1 MKKKS
6 SSKKRTGKTYL
17 LYARVSPKGS
27 TWDAEETSIGV
38 QFQEMKDYFQVRD
51 PSATF
56 IEVFDEMKSGKDLN
70 RPGIQRIIADLDSQS
85 DEWDCLVVWHLDRLT
100 RSLNDALPL
109 FKKIRNADKGLISIR
124 QNIDMFSA
132 GGRFMIHMFISI
144 AEYEREMTSERVSA
158 KMHGIA
164 QQGKIPWGNIP
175 FGYRRKAGVKNT
187 VEIDPDKAPVV
198 RDLFEMFLRGQLTFE
213 NVRKKYGDMFKYR
226 TQIYKILRCKM
237 YTGEFDYDGDTYKSE
252 HEAIIGKE
260 MFEKVQQMLPQ
271 GEGNKRPRP
280 SRQKYPY
287 LLLGMI
293 RCHCGKHMT
302 SYSASSRGNSFYYY
316 KCTDPLCKNA
326 VSAPQLDDAV
336 VLEIRKLIFNEDTL
350 KNLYRHFL
358 EQLAEERA
366 ANLPQVKKLNEQIAE
381 LRTKRDRISEMFT
394 DGIVTADNME
404 YWNGELKRHS
414 EALSKAEESLVA
426 AKTNYTDDP
435 PEGFFEEFDE
445 SMKQWAK
452 SIEVKPDDDATKRLL
467 VGMMVQ
473 DVICAQKNQF
483 KLNLVLSK
491 RIKWWA
497 TRNLIIT
504 VLINVGELKNKKAK
518 RGLGVRAWL

>member
-1 MKKKS
+1 MKKKTAT
-6 SSKKRTGKTYL
+6 SKKRTGKVYL

-38 QFQEMKDYFQVRD
+38 QFQEMKDYLLSRD
-51 PSATF
+51 PSAQF
-56 IEVFDEMKSGKDLN
+56 IEIYDEMKSGKDLN
-70 RPGIQRIIADLDSQS
+70 RPGIRRVIADLDDES
-85 DEWDCLVVWHLDRLT
+85 DAWDCLVVWHLDRLT

-109 FKKIRNADKGLISIR
+109 FRKIRNADKGLISIR

-164 QQGKIPWGNIP
+164 MQGKIPWGNIP
-175 FGYRRKAGVKNT
+175 LGYRRKKGAKNT
-187 VEIDPDKAPVV
+187 VEIDPEKAPIV
-198 RDLFEMFLRGQLTFE
+198 RDLFETFLRGDLTFDY
-213 NVRKKYGDMFKYR
+213 VRSKYGDLFKYR
-226 TQIYKILRCKM
+226 QHVYRILRCKM
-237 YTGEFDYDGDTYKSE
+237 YTGEFDYDGETYKSE

-260 MFEKVQQMLPQ
+260 MFEKVQQMLPE

-280 SRQKYPY
+280 ARQKYKY

-316 KCTDPLCKNA
+316 KCTDPTCKNA
-326 VSAPQLDDAV
+326 VSAPQLDNAV
-336 VLEIRKLIFNEDTL
+336 VEQIKKIVFDTENL
-350 KNLYRHFL
+350 KRLYADYWR
-358 EQLAEERA
+358 EQKEERLRM
-366 ANLPQVKKLNEQIAE
+366 LPHVQKLDAEIAE
-381 LRTKRDRISEMFT
+381 ARQKRDRIAEMFT

-404 YWNGELKRHS
+404 YWNGEMKRHADALAKAEAARSTFKS
-414 EALSKAEESLVA
+414 EAQSDE
-426 AKTNYTDDP
+426 P
-435 PEGFFEEFDE
+435 PEGFFEEFVA
-445 SMKQWAK
+445 SLTQWSK
-452 SIEVKPDDDATKRLL
+452 GLELNPDDDALKRLL

-473 DVICAQKNQF
+473 DVICTKKNQF

-491 RIKWWA
+491 RIKWWSLQDS
-497 TRNLIIT
+497 NL
-504 VLINVGELKNKKAK
+504 
-518 RGLGVRAWL
+518 